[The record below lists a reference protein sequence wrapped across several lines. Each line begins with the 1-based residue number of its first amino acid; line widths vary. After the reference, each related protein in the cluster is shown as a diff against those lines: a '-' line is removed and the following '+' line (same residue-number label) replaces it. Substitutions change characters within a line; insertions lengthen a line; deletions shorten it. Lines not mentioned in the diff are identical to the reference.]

1 MDDVSKLREIENLE
15 KQRKTRERNE
25 NQSTN
30 RERSRFPP
38 FLLRST
44 ENWRAGGYAAW
55 CVCVFCQIGI
65 DTPDKRW
72 TALTTKPPVSIQIPC
87 SRKRPDATC
96 SPDPRPRTRNP
107 VRIYIASRKKTSRK
121 GASSHHAGKKQHQAA
136 IAAAATANSSNE
148 A

>member
-1 MDDVSKLREIENLE
+1 MKNREKLE
-15 KQRKTRERNE
+15 KGMKIRVQIE
-25 NQSTN
+25 SDLV
-30 RERSRFPP
+30 PP

-96 SPDPRPRTRNP
+96 PPDPHRNF
-107 VRIYIASRKKTSRK
+107 
-121 GASSHHAGKKQHQAA
+121 GLFSHHLPTLAFHACFHVAFSLAA
-136 IAAAATANSSNE
+136 RREVSGVKLVAFCFAFCAVISFVY
-148 A
+148 